1 MIDFER
7 ILFNIDIPATIDA
20 AAGTLLVAEPFLK
33 EECFAHSVI
42 YIVDHAS
49 DSSSM
54 GVVLNHITRH
64 RLSDLIDGIDS
75 AHDTPVFCGGPVGT
89 NRLFFM
95 HTLGDIIPQSQ
106 EIGSGMYIGGD
117 FDYMRQYINA
127 GYPTEGKIRF
137 FIGYSGWSAR
147 QLEDEI
153 QSNVWAVSGFKSAER
168 LLKEHGDSYWHRTVR
183 SMDSRF
189 RGWLYHPQN
198 PHAN

>member
-54 GVVLNHITRH
+54 GVMLNHITRH

-75 AHDTPVFCGGPVGT
+75 AHDTPVFCGGPGRHQPIVFHAHTRRHNPAVAG
-89 NRLFFM
+89 NRF
-95 HTLGDIIPQSQ
+95 G
-106 EIGSGMYIGGD
+106 
-117 FDYMRQYINA
+117 
-127 GYPTEGKIRF
+127 
-137 FIGYSGWSAR
+137 
-147 QLEDEI
+147 
-153 QSNVWAVSGFKSAER
+153 NVYR
-168 LLKEHGDSYWHRTVR
+168 R
-183 SMDSRF
+183 
-189 RGWLYHPQN
+189 
-198 PHAN
+198 